1 MSQQVFSDNEH
12 YRLVVSKW
20 KQDGYANCIRL
31 AEDYAKLT
39 ISIIPA
45 GIFFLWIINSN
56 ITILFIFHTR
66 TVLKVN
72 RS

>member
-20 KQDGYANCIRL
+20 EQDGYANCIRL

-39 ISIIPA
+39 ISVILL
-45 GIFFLWIINSN
+45 GIFLWLINFN
-56 ITILFIFHTR
+56 MTILFIFHTG